1 MPYEFMVECV
11 CDKLA
16 ATRIY
21 LKKGKDYPKDH
32 PLNHFKKYCRT
43 DVMNP
48 KTALF
53 IETVFTDLQNI
64 GEDGVLNKKYMKET
78 YERICLGK

>member
-1 MPYEFMVECV
+1 MVECV

-21 LKKGKDYPKDH
+21 SGNSKDYPKDK
-32 PLNHFKKYCRT
+32 PLAHFRRFCRP

-48 KTALF
+48 KTVEF
-53 IETVFTDLQNI
+53 IETVFTDIQTL
-64 GEDGVLNKKYMKET
+64 GEDGVLNKKYMMET
-78 YERICLGK
+78 YSRVCLGKETT